1 MVKVLTSIF
10 QLAFLNTLIRLIR
23 LMTREKILVLGQ
35 VSAHMMMKILKYLL
49 MRQVTAINLEV

>member
-10 QLAFLNTLIRLIR
+10 QLAFFNTLIRLIR